1 MCQLQPLQGSTKCT
15 KNLSLLAKIQLEIKL
30 FFFSYFWATRVISD
44 NVCDIFIVL
53 EIVAEKHPASKQRQT
68 HGSYVQHQ
76 V

>member
-1 MCQLQPLQGSTKCT
+1 VSIAAFARTKCT

-53 EIVAEKHPASKQRQT
+53 EIVAEKHPAFLK
-68 HGSYVQHQ
+68 H
-76 V
+76 